1 MNCSTT
7 GFPVLQYLSEFCSN
21 SCPLTRWCCLTISS
35 SAAPCFCL
43 QSFSAS
49 ESFSMS
55 WLFASGGQSTVASA
69 SATVFPMIIHG
80 WSPLGL
86 TFFISLQSKG
96 LSRVFSSTTIW
107 QHQFFSTQLS
117 LWSNPCIHTWQLENP
132 KFCLYRPLL
141 VKWCLCF
148 LNMQSRFVIAFLQ

>member
-69 SATVFPMIIHG
+69 SAASVLPMSIRD
-80 WSPLGL
+80 WFSLGL
-86 TFFISLQSKG
+86 IGLIFLQSKG
-96 LSRVFSSTTIW
+96 LSRVFYSTPV
-107 QHQFFSTQLS
+107 QKYPFFGPQPS
-117 LWSNPCIHTWQLENP
+117 LWPNSHIRTWLLEKPNCIKAFSSSQIQSLFQFTP
-132 KFCLYRPLL
+132 KSIFFI
-141 VKWCLCF
+141 K
-148 LNMQSRFVIAFLQ
+148 